1 MSFSRIWI
9 MGGVVALLGVAAC
22 EGQDDDPGGSSG
34 ASGASGANG
43 TSGRPTSSGDNPSGS
58 SSGRGFDAGSSSG
71 SAAPAPTVS
80 AMSPAQGD
88 YGAEVTIVGTNL
100 AAAGATLALGT
111 PGGPWEIP
119 FPSSGQEPSGV
130 IQSWDD
136 TRIVFRYPF
145 PALGPVT
152 VQTNGGA
159 VQAGV
164 FAPSLLPGP
173 PLPVATP
180 HTQREVLYAG
190 SPAPGTLHV
199 VFDGRSGPRVLTAGQ
214 DSLSVVGFDRGGNP
228 ILHASLLPTDAG
240 GVEGYF
246 ASATG
251 GALQHFQ
258 FDGTTATVTATTA
271 AVVNGAVGFGR
282 DGTGGYV
289 WGAFSSAG
297 SLEMR
302 RAPSFGSSVRGPVAV
317 AATLTPSVA
326 VHADGSVSYL
336 HGRNDGNLIDDY
348 AYPMLSTLL
357 PAASSFGS
365 ASRAGDGVDDYMA
378 WTRVRGGPSGEVH
391 SWYCGKDTEPFDPFD
406 IEGSLD
412 CGEVYVGPGGAVVP
426 RPAGNS
432 ERIIAFG
439 AEGSAIPT
447 TQVSCVAATR
457 EVVAASLSGESTT
470 VMWPC
475 PGLVAGA
482 LDEGGALRLLVNAR
496 GVLYSPRPATP

>member
-1 MSFSRIWI
+1 MSHSKIGTA
-9 MGGVVALLGVAAC
+9 MGLSVLIGAIAC
-22 EGQDDDPGGSSG
+22 GSSTDDPGESASGGQASGGTSGGPGSSNGDPGGSSG
-34 ASGASGANG
+34 
-43 TSGRPTSSGDNPSGS
+43 RPS
-58 SSGRGFDAGSSSG
+58 FDAGGSSG
-71 SAAPAPTVS
+71 NAGPAPTVS
-80 AMSPAQGD
+80 GMTPTEGD
-88 YGAEVTIVGTNL
+88 YGADVTIVGQNL
-100 AAAGATLALGT
+100 AVSGATLALGT

-119 FPSSGQEPSGV
+119 FPTSGQDETGV
-130 IQSWDD
+130 IKSWDD
-136 TRIVFRYPF
+136 THIVFRYPF
-145 PALGPVT
+145 PALGAVS
-152 VQTNGGA
+152 VQTSGGA
-159 VQAGV
+159 VQAGS
-164 FAPSLLPGP
+164 FTPTLLPGP

-199 VFDGRSGPRVLTAGQ
+199 VFDGRSGPHVLTAGQ
-214 DSLSVVGFDRGGNP
+214 GSLTMADFDRGGDP

-251 GALQHFQ
+251 GVLQHFV
-258 FDGTTATVTATTA
+258 FDGATATVSATSASVT
-271 AVVNGAVGFGR
+271 NGAVGFGR
-282 DGTGGYV
+282 DGTGDYV
-289 WGAFSSAG
+289 WGTFTAPG

-302 RAPSFGSSVRGPVAV
+302 RAPGFASSVRGPFPVAG
-317 AATLTPSVA
+317 TLTPSVA

-336 HGRNDGNLIDDY
+336 HGKNDGNLIDDY

-357 PAASSFGS
+357 PAASAFGT
-365 ASRAGDGVDDYMA
+365 AARAGDGVDDYMA

-426 RPAGNS
+426 RAAGSS

-447 TQVSCVAATR
+447 TQVSCVSATQ
-457 EVVAASLSGESTT
+457 EVVAASLSGETTT
-470 VMWPC
+470 VLWPC
-475 PGLVAGA
+475 PALVAGA
-482 LDEGGALRLLVNAR
+482 LDADGALRLLVNAR
-496 GVLYSPRPATP
+496 GVLYSPRPAAP